1 MSEEYTNI
9 DSELPKGWEW
19 VRLGDVAK
27 KISKKVLPK
36 EYPNANFIG
45 MDCIEPHTLKPKFVY
60 KFNEFKS
67 SGNYFEIGQVL
78 YGRMRPYLNK
88 VYRTEYEGACSGE
101 FIVLL
106 CDKNLDPDLLKYIL
120 HSKEFVSYAT
130 HKTSGDRP
138 RISYEDIEDYPI
150 FLPPLTEQQA
160 IVSKIEELLSDL
172 ENGIQQLQTAQ
183 QQLKTYRQSLLKWAF
198 EGKLTNN
205 NVKNGELPNGW
216 KLVKLNEICQIV
228 GGVTKGRD
236 LKGKASIHIPYLR
249 VANVQDGYLNLKEI
263 KTIEA
268 LPSDLDKYHLDYG
281 DILYTE
287 GGDKDKLGRGTIWK
301 NEIENCIHQNHIFRA
316 RPIFENIDSQFIAY
330 FSQTRMAKNYFFK
343 HGKQTTN
350 LASINLTILSNLP
363 VPLAPIEEQKHI
375 VQELESKLTVCDK
388 FEETITQSLQQA
400 ETLRQSILKKAFEGR
415 LV

>member
-198 EGKLTNN
+198 EGKLTNK
-205 NVKNGELPNGW
+205 NVKEGELPEGW
-216 KLVKLNEICQIV
+216 KWVKLGDNIQQPKYGTSKKCDYSYSGKAVLRIPNISN
-228 GGVTKGRD
+228 GHIDNSD
-236 LKGKASIHIPYLR
+236 LKYAVFDKKEIETYNIQEGDLLTIRSNGSIDLVGKSALIQKKDEDCLF
-249 VANVQDGYLNLKEI
+249 AGYLIRLRP
-263 KTIEA
+263 
-268 LPSDLDKYHLDYG
+268 LFDKINSKYL
-281 DILYTE
+281 LYC
-287 GGDKDKLGRGTIWK
+287 L
-301 NEIENCIHQNHIFRA
+301 
-316 RPIFENIDSQFIAY
+316 S
-330 FSQTRMAKNYFFK
+330 
-343 HGKQTTN
+343 
-350 LASINLTILSNLP
+350 SINLRNQIELKAKSTSGVNNINSEELKSLMIPLS
-363 VPLAPIEEQKHI
+363 PIAEQQLI

-388 FEETITQSLQQA
+388 LEETINQSLEEA
-400 ETLRQSILKKAFEGR
+400 ETLRQSILKKAFEGK